1 MWYELERSGYSVPYP
16 VIDLHTHHSAR
27 RLHSERQ
34 QFIQSQSFELL
45 RSIDL
50 FESLSDEEIHGIVCQ
65 DKALA
70 FGPGEIIVVSGQIG
84 GSMYVLLEG
93 VCSVLIADPSGGE
106 HFVEISKLKR
116 GMIFGEIAAL
126 TNASRTAS
134 VRAIGHVLL
143 QEISQQRIEDVF
155 LKNETAMEAFAK
167 VMTCREAAHR
177 SFTPDQQKSFEL
189 SLMDRM
195 AQTFN
200 KFFSK

>member
-1 MWYELERSGYSVPYP
+1 
-16 VIDLHTHHSAR
+16 
-27 RLHSERQ
+27 
-34 QFIQSQSFELL
+34 
-45 RSIDL
+45 
-50 FESLSDEEIHGIVCQ
+50 
-65 DKALA
+65 
-70 FGPGEIIVVSGQIG
+70 
-84 GSMYVLLEG
+84 
-93 VCSVLIADPSGGE
+93 
-106 HFVEISKLKR
+106 
-116 GMIFGEIAAL
+116 MIFGEIAAL